1 MSAMA
6 IGSTMHTFEVGLADV
21 DRGVYEDFTMRVAR
35 HPSETEAFMMT
46 RILAYCLEYE
56 EGLAFGG
63 GVSTQD
69 EPAVAV
75 HDLTGAMTAWI
86 EVGAPD
92 AARVHAGSKR
102 AGRAI
107 VYTHRDPAKVL
118 ASWAGKTI
126 HRSDEVVLRS
136 FDHGFVDD
144 AVAALG
150 RRSTLTVSVT
160 EGQLYLVLNGTAL
173 STAVHEHRLASA

>member
-1 MSAMA
+1 
-6 IGSTMHTFEVGLADV
+6 
-21 DRGVYEDFTMRVAR
+21 
-35 HPSETEAFMMT
+35 
-46 RILAYCLEYE
+46 
-56 EGLAFGG
+56 
-63 GVSTQD
+63 VSTQD

>member
-1 MSAMA
+1 MA
-6 IGSTMHTFEVGLADV
+6 IGSTMHTFEVELADV

-56 EGLAFGG
+56 EGIAFGG

-69 EPAVAV
+69 EPAVLV
-75 HDLTGAMTAWI
+75 RDLTGAMTAWI

-92 AARVHAGSKR
+92 AARVHTGSKL
-102 AGRAI
+102 AGRAV
-107 VYTHRDPAKVL
+107 VYTHRDPAKVV
-118 ASWAGKTI
+118 ASWSGKTI
-126 HRSDEVVLRS
+126 HRADEVVLRS
-136 FDHGFVDD
+136 FDPGLVGD

-150 RRSTLTVSVT
+150 RRNTLTLSVT
-160 EGQLYLVLNGTAL
+160 EGQIYLVLNDTSL
-173 STAVHEHRLASA
+173 SSAVHEHRVA